1 MGINCEI
8 VWRESS
14 NYIEGE
20 IDPGLRAAIDEHIHA
35 CKRCAAVLDGMK
47 NIVQLYGDERMSEVP
62 LGFGSRLHQKLEE
75 RMVPS
80 RRGFLGWGL
89 AFAASV
95 LVAGSYEVARSSSFH
110 KPTRISKHA
119 QPAAYPIPP
128 DLKVLVSQG
137 GKLFHL
143 PQCTAII
150 NRETAVAMTAQQAMR
165 DGYTPCT
172 RCLKKY
178 LREEESNSV

>member
-1 MGINCEI
+1 MGINCET

-14 NYIEGE
+14 NYIDGE
-20 IDPGLRAAIDEHIHA
+20 IEPGLRVAIDEHVQG
-35 CKRCAAVLDGMK
+35 CKRCAAVLDGLR
-47 NIVQLYGDERMSEVP
+47 NIIQLYGDERMAEVP
-62 LGFGSRLHQKLEE
+62 LGYGQRLHQKLGE
-75 RMVPS
+75 RMAPS

-95 LVAGSYEVARSSSFH
+95 LIAGSYEVANSSSR
-110 KPTRISKHA
+110 KNPVRVSKHA

-128 DLKVLVSQG
+128 DLKVLVSYG

-143 PQCTAII
+143 PQCTFIHDRQTAI
-150 NRETAVAMTAQQAMR
+150 AMTAQQAMQH
-165 DGYTPCT
+165 GYTPCT

-178 LREEESNSV
+178 LQAG